1 MLILSRHLVIAGTLT
16 VALNSTH
23 AAQAQKDYPVNPVP
37 FTKTR
42 FDDGFWRPRLETNRK
57 VTIPYDFKKCEET
70 GRISNFAKAGG
81 LMKGKF
87 EGIRFNDS
95 DVFKIVEGAAYSLA
109 LHPDPKLERYLD
121 DLIVKM
127 VAAQED
133 DGYLYTTRTI
143 DPKRP
148 ASGAGKTRW
157 SNTQVAHE
165 LYNVGHMYEAAV
177 AFYRATGKRS
187 LLDVAIKNADLID
200 RVFGPNKKYDAPGHQ
215 EIEIGLARLYRVTG
229 EAKYLKLAK
238 FFLDERGQRD
248 RRKIYGAY
256 CQDHEPVVEQRE
268 AVGHAVR
275 AGYMYAGM
283 ADVAALTGDR
293 AYVEAIDRIW
303 DNVASRKL
311 YLTGGIGARHKG
323 EAFGDDY
330 ELPNKTAYNETCAAI
345 ANAMWNHRLF
355 LLHGDAKYLDVLE
368 RVLYNGFL
376 SGVSLTGD
384 AFFYPNP
391 LECDATYK
399 FNHGAVVRQ
408 PWFGCSCCPSNVV
421 RFLPSLLG
429 YAYAHRDDVVY
440 VNLYVAG
447 SATVELKNNTVRLEQ
462 GTRYPWDGAIKITVD
477 PKRPAAF
484 ALHLRIP
491 GWSGGQP
498 VPSDLYRYLNE
509 GAEEAT
515 LKVNGKAAAL
525 DLDKGFAR
533 IRRNWKTGDVIEL
546 NLPMPIRRVL
556 CHQKV
561 EDNRGK
567 VALERGPIV
576 YCAEGVDNGGRV
588 FSLILSDDAVLETRW
603 EKDLLG
609 GVTTIRGEVPAVHRS
624 KDGGSV
630 AKVKQGFV
638 AIPYCAWAHRGDS
651 KMAVWLARDPSIAKP
666 APAPT
671 IASTS
676 RVSASHVWSRDSTS
690 ALNDQAQPESS
701 IDHSIPRFTWWNH
714 KGTTEWVQYDFG
726 KARQVQCVEVYWFD
740 DTGRGQCR
748 VPRSWKLL
756 CRDGDTWKPAQSTGA
771 YGVEKD
777 KYNEVTFT
785 PVTTTGLRLL
795 VTLRPGFS
803 GGILEWRVR

>member
-1 MLILSRHLVIAGTLT
+1 MRILSRHLVIAGTLA
-16 VALNSTH
+16 VAANSTD
-23 AAQAQKDYPVNPVP
+23 AAQAQKDYPVSPVP
-37 FTKTR
+37 FTKAR
-42 FDDGFWRPRLETNRK
+42 FDDDFWGPRLETNRK
-57 VTIPYDFKKCEET
+57 VTVPYDFKKCEET

-81 LMKGKF
+81 LMEGKF

-127 VAAQED
+127 AAAQED

-143 DPKRP
+143 DPEHP

-157 SNTQVAHE
+157 SNTRVAHE

-177 AFYRATGKRS
+177 AFYQATGKRS
-187 LLDVAIKNADLID
+187 LLNVAIKNADLID
-200 RVFGPNKKYDAPGHQ
+200 RVFGPDKKHDAPGHQ
-215 EIEIGLARLYRVTG
+215 EIEIGLAKLYRVTG

-293 AYVEAIDRIW
+293 AYVKAIDRIW
-303 DNVASRKL
+303 DNVVSKKL

-323 EAFGDDY
+323 EAFGDNY
-330 ELPNKTAYNETCAAI
+330 ELPNRTAYNETCAAI

-391 LECDATYK
+391 LECDGAYK

-429 YAYAHRDDVVY
+429 YGYAHRDDVVY

-447 SATVELKNNTVRLEQ
+447 SATIELKGNTVRLEQ
-462 GTRYPWDGAIKITVD
+462 ETRYPWDGAIKITVK
-477 PKRPAAF
+477 PERPAEF

-491 GWSGGQP
+491 GWSRGHP
-498 VPSDLYRYLNE
+498 VPSDLYRYRNE
-509 GAEEAT
+509 GAEDVT
-515 LKVNGKAAAL
+515 LVVNGKTAGL

-533 IRRNWKTGDVIEL
+533 IRRSWKPGDVVKL

-561 EDNRGK
+561 TDNRGK

-576 YCAEGVDNGGRV
+576 YCAEGVDNGGQV
-588 FSLILSDDAVLETRW
+588 FNLILSDDAALETRW

-609 GVTTIRGEVPAVHRS
+609 GVMAIRGEVPAVNRS
-624 KDGGSV
+624 KDGWPI
-630 AKVKQGFV
+630 ATARQAFV
-638 AIPYCAWAHRGDS
+638 AIPYYAWAHRGENP
-651 KMAVWLARDPSIAKP
+651 MAVWLAHDPSIAKG
-666 APAPT
+666 APSPT
-671 IASTS
+671 IASAS

-690 ALNDQAQPESS
+690 ALNDQAEPKNS
-701 IDHSIPRFTWWNH
+701 IDHSIPRLTWWSH
-714 KGTTEWVQYDFG
+714 KGTTEWVQYDFN
-726 KARQVQCVEVYWFD
+726 KARKVEAVEVYWFD

-756 CRDGDTWKPAQSTGA
+756 YKDGDAWKPVRSTGA

-777 KYNEVTFT
+777 RYNEVTFA
-785 PVTTTGLRLL
+785 PVTTTALRLL
-795 VTLRPGFS
+795 AVLQPKFS